1 MYRNINK
8 LVETG
13 DIRKLS
19 INNELDHYDGDLTNH
34 YHFICTSCNKIID
47 IFDIDVDLPSKKI
60 TNKYN
65 VNIEKSDIILYGI
78 CDECQKTIKS

>member
-8 LVETG
+8 LVEIG
-13 DIRKLS
+13 DVRKLS

-47 IFDIDVDLPSKKI
+47 IFDIDVNLPSKKI

-65 VNIEKSDIILYGI
+65 VSIEKSDIILYGI
-78 CDECQKTIKS
+78 CDECKKIIKS